1 MTDTTDPATPAK
13 RPRTGPKARARF
25 LLKLLAPGRPVQI
38 ADVGARMMRGGAP
51 YDLLM
56 KLDGAAH
63 LSGFEPEAEAFERL
77 VAEAPPNATCYQTA
91 VGKPGPATF
100 YSHKIGS
107 LSSVFRFSASAAAYL
122 GKVFW
127 VKRPIEEI
135 PVDLVALDQI
145 ESFPRL
151 DLLKMDA
158 QGAEFD
164 ILQGAKQTLAEAV
177 CVIPEVRFYRM
188 YEGEPTW
195 ADVDAELRAQGFVL
209 HKFLHQKAVTLPTQ
223 VKPRFRKGK
232 VSQLLDG
239 DAVYIRNLEAPEAV
253 SADQL
258 KMLALIADTVI
269 DSPDLC
275 AYCLDLLWKK
285 GILKKNASARY
296 ADRLPED
303 VTDDAEPEAGRD
315 AETEEAA

>member
-1 MTDTTDPATPAK
+1 MTETSTDPAPKAK

-25 LLKLLAPGRPVQI
+25 LLKLLSPGRPMQI

-56 KLDGAAH
+56 KLEGAAH

-107 LSSVFRFSASAAAYL
+107 LSSVFRFSAAAAAYL

-127 VKRPIEEI
+127 VKREIEEI

-145 ESFPRL
+145 ENFPRL

-164 ILQGAKQTLAEAV
+164 ILQGARQTLAEAV

-188 YEGEPTW
+188 YEGEPMW
-195 ADVDAELRAQGFVL
+195 ADVDTELRAQGFVL
-209 HKFLHQKAVTLPTQ
+209 HKFL
-223 VKPRFRKGK
+223 
-232 VSQLLDG
+232 
-239 DAVYIRNLEAPEAV
+239 
-253 SADQL
+253 
-258 KMLALIADTVI
+258 
-269 DSPDLC
+269 
-275 AYCLDLLWKK
+275 
-285 GILKKNASARY
+285 
-296 ADRLPED
+296 RL
-303 VTDDAEPEAGRD
+303 R
-315 AETEEAA
+315 